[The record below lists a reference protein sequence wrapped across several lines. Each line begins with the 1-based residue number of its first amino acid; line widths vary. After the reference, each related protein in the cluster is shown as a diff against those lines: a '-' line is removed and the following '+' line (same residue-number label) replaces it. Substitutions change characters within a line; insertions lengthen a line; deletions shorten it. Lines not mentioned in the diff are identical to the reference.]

1 MANNQSDNTHKLR
14 NLAGVLRDQH
24 RHLSNEPKLPT
35 PTDQDILRAML
46 GKPWRTPAAESQP
59 ARKAG

>member
-1 MANNQSDNTHKLR
+1 MATNQSDNIQSLR

-24 RHLSNEPKLPT
+24 RQISNEPRLPS

-46 GKPWRTPAAESQP
+46 GKPWKTSAAEAQP

>member
-1 MANNQSDNTHKLR
+1 MANNNTDPTQKLR
-14 NLAGVLRDQH
+14 NIAGVLRDQH
-24 RHLSNEPKLPT
+24 RQMSSEPKLPT

-46 GKPWRTPAAESQP
+46 GKPWKNTDTQP

>member
-1 MANNQSDNTHKLR
+1 MANNQTDTIQTLR
-14 NLAGVLRDQH
+14 NLTGVLRDQH
-24 RHLSNEPKLPT
+24 RSLSNEPKLPT

-46 GKPWRTPAAESQP
+46 GKPWKTSAADAQP